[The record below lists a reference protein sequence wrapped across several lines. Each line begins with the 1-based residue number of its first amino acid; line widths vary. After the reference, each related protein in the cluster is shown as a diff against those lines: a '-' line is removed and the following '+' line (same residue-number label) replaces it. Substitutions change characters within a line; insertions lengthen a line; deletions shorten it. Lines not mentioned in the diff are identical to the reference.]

1 MPGFESSNPDA
12 AVPPADARLPC
23 APGAPDAPGPGD
35 AAARARMRRG
45 RLKLVLLLLIY
56 ALPVIA
62 SYLAYYVIRPEGR
75 TNYGTLIQPTRS
87 LPELGATTLNGKT
100 VPLRSLRGQ
109 WLLVAVGSSDCD
121 GACEQRL
128 YAQRQLREM
137 LGRERDRLDKV
148 WLLTDDGVLKTA
160 LQQALNAEP
169 PVTVLRVPQ
178 SGLAQWLEPEAG
190 HALQDHLYLV
200 DPMGEWMMRF
210 PVEFDPSKVKRDIDR
225 LLRASASWD
234 RAGR

>member
-1 MPGFESSNPDA
+1 MSGFKSSNPDA
-12 AVPPADARLPC
+12 AVPPGDVGLRYAR
-23 APGAPDAPGPGD
+23 GAPDATAPDD
-35 AAARARMRRG
+35 AAQRARVRRG
-45 RLKLVLLLLIY
+45 RIKLVLLLLIY

-75 TNYGTLIQPTRS
+75 TNYGALIQPTRS
-87 LPELGATTLNGKT
+87 LPDLGATTLDGKT

-109 WLLVAVGSSDCD
+109 WLLVVVGSSDCD
-121 GACEQRL
+121 GACERRL

-148 WLLTDDGVLKTA
+148 WLLTDDGVPKMA
-160 LQQALNAEP
+160 LQQALNAQP

-178 SGLAQWLEPEAG
+178 AEVAQWLEPEAG

-210 PVEFDPSKVKRDIDR
+210 PADFDPSKVKRDIDR

-234 RAGR
+234 RPGR